1 MVNIILNA
9 VDAMPNGGTLTIR
22 SRTKDDSVV
31 IEFEDTGVGI
41 AEEELGRVFDPFYTT
56 QEKRTGL
63 GLAVSYSIIQKLK
76 GSLTVESELS
86 KGSRFVITLPLDE
99 AR

>member
-1 MVNIILNA
+1 MRDLQPVPAITTDRDQLSQVMVNIILNA

-41 AEEELGRVFDPFYTT
+41 AEEDLGRVFDPFYTT
-56 QEKRTGL
+56 KEKGTGL
-63 GLAVSYSIIQKLK
+63 GMAVSYSIIQ
-76 GSLTVESELS
+76 
-86 KGSRFVITLPLDE
+86 
-99 AR
+99 

>member
-22 SRTKDDSVV
+22 SRAKNDSVV
-31 IEFEDTGVGI
+31 IEFEDTGIGI
-41 AEEELGRVFDPFYTT
+41 AEEDLGRVFDPFYTT
-56 QEKRTGL
+56 KEKGTGL
-63 GLAVSYSIIQKLK
+63 GMAVSHSIIHKLK

-86 KGSRFVITLPLDE
+86 KGSRFVITLPLDGP
-99 AR
+99 R